1 MMAPKEQALFRIELL
16 KVLRAAGDVGVPEG
30 RLLTAAR
37 ESGFGFM
44 SAPQLRVEL
53 QALADAGWISGRQP
67 PLGGDTRWRITSLG
81 EDIFVEHTAG

>member
-1 MMAPKEQALFRIELL
+1 MMTPKEQALFRIELL
-16 KVLRAAGDVGVPEG
+16 KVLRAAGTAGEPESKLRAGV
-30 RLLTAAR
+30 R
-37 ESGFGFM
+37 ESGFAWM

-81 EDIFVEHTAG
+81 EDIFVEHTA